1 MKGYG
6 LGDGF
11 RDPGLP
17 VRSGHPGRVGRIRD
31 VGHFMLPVPA
41 VLLLVDLTAHL
52 RRRRREVTEE
62 D

>member
-1 MKGYG
+1 MVWATVFVTLGYLFG
-6 LGDGF
+6 QGIQAAF
-11 RDPGLP
+11 
-17 VRSGHPGRVGRIRD
+17 GRIRD

-52 RRRRREVTEE
+52 WCRRREVTAE